1 MKPYG
6 MLCLFLQTH
15 DIDDDT
21 SLMTIIY
28 LSHVNALIQMH
39 DNAIMIAWLILDQIA
54 YLLNTKLW

>member
-21 SLMTIIY
+21 SLMTMIY
-28 LSHVNALIQMH
+28 LSYVNTLIQTH
-39 DNAIMIAWLILDQIA
+39 DNAIMIAWLILDQIT

>member
-39 DNAIMIAWLILDQIA
+39 DNAIMIA
-54 YLLNTKLW
+54 